1 MKRLFALVP
10 VLAFV
15 ILAAYFAKALIS
27 DRDPNELPS
36 ALLDRPVPGFVLP
49 GLAASDFA
57 GKLVVVNFFASWC
70 VPCRIEHP
78 SMLRLSRNPAVTLY
92 GIAYKDKDADSA
104 KFLADLGNP
113 YLGIGADRDGRAGI
127 DFGVYGVPETY
138 VIDRA
143 GRIRQRYVGPMTLQ
157 RLDQELLPLLARLST
172 P

>member
-15 ILAAYFAKALIS
+15 ILAGYFALSLRS

-36 ALLDRPVPGFVLP
+36 ALLDRPVPAFTLP
-49 GLAASDFA
+49 GLAAADFA
-57 GKLVVVNFFASWC
+57 DKIVVVNFFASWC
-70 VPCRIEHP
+70 IPCRLEHP
-78 SMLRLSRNPAVTLY
+78 SMLRLSRNSGVTLY
-92 GIAYKDKDADSA
+92 GIAYKDKEADSA
-104 KFLADLGNP
+104 RFLAELGNP
-113 YLGIGADRDGRAGI
+113 YRAIGADRDGRAGI

-143 GRIRQRYVGPMTLQ
+143 GRIRQRFVGPLTLT
-157 RLDQELLPLLARLST
+157 RLERELLPLLARLSA